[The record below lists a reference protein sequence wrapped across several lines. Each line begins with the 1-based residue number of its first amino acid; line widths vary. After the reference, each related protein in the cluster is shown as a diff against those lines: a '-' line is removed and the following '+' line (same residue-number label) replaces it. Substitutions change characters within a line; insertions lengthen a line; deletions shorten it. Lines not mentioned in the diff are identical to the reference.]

1 MNQAGVVNAGYP
13 GDTTRE
19 LLARFDRD
27 VAPHSPDLVILW
39 AGVNDMLYCGHTV
52 PPE

>member
-1 MNQAGVVNAGYP
+1 MSPARVVNAGYP

-27 VAPHSPDLVILW
+27 VTPHSPDLVILW
-39 AGVNDMLYCGHTV
+39 LSLIHI
-52 PPE
+52 